1 MQRRRLTLAYAVL
14 SLVVWCDA
22 TLAQA
27 QDSRAGQVDLS
38 KPPAARELGI
48 AHYKS
53 GDYARA
59 VTYLE
64 EAVAQSADDKEATQL
79 LGLSYYLLGRVP
91 QAIPLLERVQS
102 WFPTANLDATYI
114 LGVCYIQTKDF
125 DKARRAFAAMYGVEP
140 ESAAA
145 HLFLARMLLR
155 QGFDVD
161 AEKNTHKAIELDP
174 RLPLAHFLMGEFHMF
189 KSRIP
194 EAIAAFEKELALNP
208 AHAAAHYK
216 LADAYSRAGKWEEA
230 HRLLQRSIWLD
241 ATATGPYVLMGKV
254 LLKKN
259 ENELAARTLERALQM
274 DPSNFIAH
282 HMLGQAYRAL
292 GRIQDAEREL
302 KRAQELQSAQSPN
315 PTP

>member
-1 MQRRRLTLAYAVL
+1 MPQRKLILVHIVWSLLACCAATAV
-14 SLVVWCDA
+14 
-22 TLAQA
+22 QA
-27 QDSRAGQVDLS
+27 QDSRAGQIDLS
-38 KPPAARELGI
+38 KPPGARELGI
-48 AHYKS
+48 SHYKS
-53 GDYARA
+53 GDYAQA
-59 VTYLE
+59 ITYLE
-64 EAVAQSADDKEATQL
+64 EAVARSADDKEATQL

-91 QAIPLLERVQS
+91 QAIPLLERVQT

-125 DKARRAFAAMYGVEP
+125 DKARGAFAAMYGVAP

-161 AEKNTHKAIELDP
+161 AEKNTRKAIELDP
-174 RLPLAHFLMGEFHMF
+174 RLPLAHFLMGEFLLY
-189 KSRIP
+189 KSQIP
-194 EAIAAFEKELALNP
+194 EAIAEFEKELALNP

-216 LADAYSRAGKWEEA
+216 LADAYTRAGKWEEA

-274 DPSNFIAH
+274 DPNNFIAH

-315 PTP
+315 PKP